1 LSIALLDR
9 LTHHDHTPE
18 TGKNSFRARAS
29 SAAPKTQRKNSRF
42 TQNCIAVHII
52 HAGQPSMKINILTPD
67 IGGTIATD
75 GLTREILSKFPLV
88 LLFANIQ
95 E

>member
-1 LSIALLDR
+1 
-9 LTHHDHTPE
+9 
-18 TGKNSFRARAS
+18 
-29 SAAPKTQRKNSRF
+29 
-42 TQNCIAVHII
+42 
-52 HAGQPSMKINILTPD
+52 MKINILTPD